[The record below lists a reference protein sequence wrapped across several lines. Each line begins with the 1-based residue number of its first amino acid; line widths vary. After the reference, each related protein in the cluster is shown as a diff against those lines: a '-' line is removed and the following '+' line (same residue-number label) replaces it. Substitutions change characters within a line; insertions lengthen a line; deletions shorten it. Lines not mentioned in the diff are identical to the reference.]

1 MQYLKEE
8 IKKKITEEALKEFK
22 LRGYKGA
29 SIRDIA
35 KNSAT
40 SVGNFYKYFRSKD
53 DLFENLIGPVYL
65 KLMDYTNQ
73 FNKVEFDDNTENIFY
88 ELMEKIME
96 IFQENS
102 VELTI
107 LLNKS
112 EGSKYENCKGTF
124 IDFITRIVTEKS
136 KYELSLENKEL
147 KDNFIIYLISN
158 NIVESISIILREKE
172 DGREV
177 RELIINMIDILF
189 KDINSKLNFR
199 EA

>member
-53 DLFENLIGPVYL
+53 DLFESLIGPVYL